1 MRPNESW
8 RAIHDNGGGP
18 DRDWGGLVPSFT
30 PAIGQRRVLQWRNG
44 VALLLVALIGA
55 EAQAQ
60 QPPPAVP
67 DAVAETAEAA
77 NLSSTELG
85 RTEMGQSFT
94 TLTRR
99 QRISEERR
107 HAFRDI
113 EFKWELR
120 SYDFDKTQYNGS
132 QSAAW
137 AAGGSAGFTTGYFR
151 ELAQFGA
158 TGYTSQPVSAPA
170 GKAGT
175 QLLQPDQTGYTVLG
189 EAFARLHFED
199 VGIQL
204 GRSGYDTPYLNRND
218 SRMTPQTF
226 EGVTLI
232 GAHGGEGG
240 PEWRYGGG
248 YISAEKQQNSQEFI
262 SMAKVAGASVD
273 RGVYVAGASYK
284 DGDLS
289 IGAID
294 YYSRDIINIAYTELS
309 YAWVVA
315 EDRMLLV
322 HAQYTSQSSVGEDL
336 LTGSQFSTDQF
347 GVKTELR
354 TRIALLSVA
363 YTVTGRGADMRS
375 PWSGYPGYTSVQLT
389 NFNRAGENALMLR
402 AATTFEVKGLS
413 AYALW
418 VHGYPPVNP
427 KQLAQD
433 EYDANLQWTARKGA
447 LRGLALRLR
456 YAYVTRSD
464 GAHQN
469 ELRIMLSYAPP
480 K

>member
-1 MRPNESW
+1 M
-8 RAIHDNGGGP
+8 
-18 DRDWGGLVPSFT
+18 LF
-30 PAIGQRRVLQWRNG
+30 
-44 VALLLVALIGA
+44 VALIGA
-55 EAQAQ
+55 KAQAQ
-60 QPPPAVP
+60 QPPSAAA
-67 DAVAETAEAA
+67 DAVTTRPEAA
-77 NLSSTELG
+77 ALSSTELG
-85 RTEMGQSFT
+85 RTEMAQSFT
-94 TLTRR
+94 ALTRQ
-99 QRISEERR
+99 QRLAEERR
-107 HAFRDI
+107 HALRDT

-120 SYDFDKTQYNGS
+120 SYDFDKRQFNGS

-151 ELAQFGA
+151 ELMQFGA
-158 TGYTSQPVSAPA
+158 TGYTSQPVYAPPA
-170 GKAGT
+170 KAGT
-175 QLLQPDQTGYTVLG
+175 GLLQPDQTGYSVFG

-199 VGIQL
+199 VSIQL

-226 EGVTLI
+226 EGLALI
-232 GAHGGEGG
+232 GAHGGDDG

-248 YISAEKQQNSQEFI
+248 YISAEKQQNSEEFI

-294 YYSRDIINIAYTELS
+294 YYSKDIINIAYSELS
-309 YAWVVA
+309 YAWPVA
-315 EDRMLLV
+315 EDYKLMIR
-322 HAQYTSQSSVGEDL
+322 AQYTSQSSVGEEL
-336 LTGSQFSTDQF
+336 LTGSQFSTEQF
-347 GVKTELR
+347 GVKTELATR
-354 TRIALLSVA
+354 TALLSVA
-363 YTVTGRGADMRS
+363 YTVTGRGADMKS
-375 PWSGYPGYTSVQLT
+375 PWSGYPGYTSVQLQ

-402 AATTFEVKGLS
+402 AATTFGIRGLS

-418 VHGYPPVNP
+418 VHGYRPVNP
-427 KQLAQD
+427 KQLAAD
-433 EYDANLQWTARKGA
+433 EYDANLQWAAGNGA

-456 YAYVTRSD
+456 YAYVTRAD

-469 ELRIMLSYAPP
+469 ELRIMLSYAAP